1 MIMFYLRDIF
11 CQYLLG
17 VQLLLF
23 SIFLY
28 IDSLLFSLSSVESSL
43 LFYVFSLMCSL
54 ILSSKVVSTFSLF
67 PLTSS
72 EDIWVTWVKLWVLV
86 GRWWF
91 FNLSS
96 ALALNFVH
104 SVYLR
109 LYLLGV
115 SEIVD
120 VIWVLLLYHTCM
132 CNCM

>member
-1 MIMFYLRDIF
+1 MIMYYLRDLF

-23 SIFLY
+23 SLFLPSY
-28 IDSLLFSLSSVESSL
+28 INSLLFSLSSVESSL

-67 PLTSS
+67 PLASS
-72 EDIWVTWVKLWVLV
+72 EDIWVTWVELWVLV
-86 GRWWF
+86 GRWWS

-96 ALALNFVH
+96 ALALNSVY

-115 SEIVD
+115 SEIVR
-120 VIWVLLLYHTCM
+120 
-132 CNCM
+132 CNLSTFALSYMHV